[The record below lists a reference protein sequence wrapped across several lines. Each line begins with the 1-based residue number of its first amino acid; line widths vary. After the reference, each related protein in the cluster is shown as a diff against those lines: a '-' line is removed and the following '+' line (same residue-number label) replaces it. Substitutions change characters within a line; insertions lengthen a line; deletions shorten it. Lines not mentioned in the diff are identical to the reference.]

1 MKLASQVLRAL
12 SAADERTLLSSLRSN
27 LGELRAALV
36 FHRVSEERSKL
47 GMPAEEIDRLIRF
60 LLEAQ
65 GRLTVSFDDGYR
77 DSADYVLSR
86 ALLFPQVEWLY
97 FVCPEK
103 TELRTGF
110 EWDAQA
116 GEKLAPIELCRE
128 IQRLPNAALG
138 NHTNAHQRAASMTEE
153 QYRAEIEASL
163 RDFQRLF
170 GPQLHFAFPFGVP
183 GEDFSADHVDELRA
197 QGDFLIWSTEPR
209 PFHPRER
216 RAGAV
221 LPRFAVD
228 GTRTWKE
235 TAVHIAL
242 HALRARLGGV
252 EARP

>member
-12 SAADERTLLSSLRSN
+12 SAADERTLLSALRSN

-77 DSADYVLSR
+77 DAAEYVLSR
-86 ALLFPQVEWLY
+86 APRLPEVEWIY

-110 EWDAQA
+110 EWDAA
-116 GEKLAPIELCRE
+116 PDLAPIELCHE

-138 NHTNAHQRAASMTEE
+138 NHTNSHQRPVLVPDFSV
-153 QYRAEIEASL
+153 EIERSR

-183 GEDFSADHVDELRA
+183 GEDFSAEHVEELRA
-197 QGDFLIWSTEPR
+197 LGDFLIWSTEPR

-228 GTRTWKE
+228 GTRSWKE